1 MRLGDKASGV
11 DLVVHHHQR
20 AQAASSIGGGDSDGG
35 SQVSIAFI
43 AEVRGGAHG
52 AGEGH
57 RLVAGHGQ
65 VEEVSRFLHHVGA
78 VGHDDAVHFRTGQGC
93 GHALLSV
100 QTVSSV
106 K

>member
-52 AGEGH
+52 AGGDH
-57 RLVAGHGQ
+57 KY
-65 VEEVSRFLHHVGA
+65 
-78 VGHDDAVHFRTGQGC
+78 
-93 GHALLSV
+93 ALDHLI
-100 QTVSSV
+100 
-106 K
+106 